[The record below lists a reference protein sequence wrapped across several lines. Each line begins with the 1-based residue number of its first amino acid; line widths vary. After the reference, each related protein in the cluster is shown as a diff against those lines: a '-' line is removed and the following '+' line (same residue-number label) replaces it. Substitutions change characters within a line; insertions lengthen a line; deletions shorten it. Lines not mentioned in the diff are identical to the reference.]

1 MAAAQNSPWKDA
13 QEAVRAAAS
22 AAAGVPVPDVKPT
35 PDASLGDLAIP
46 CFTLGAGGGSPAQ
59 AAAALAEKLASANV
73 PGIAKVA
80 AAGPY
85 VNVFLDRTAVAQATT
100 QAADVPTYGR
110 TDVLSSTFCVLEFS
124 SPNTNKPQHLG
135 HVRNNF
141 IGQTCANL
149 LAACGAE
156 VVKTC
161 VINDRGIH
169 ICKSMLA
176 YQRWG
181 EGATPESTGT
191 KGDHFVGDW
200 YVRYARE
207 LEQNPALAD
216 EAQEM
221 LRRWEAGDPEV
232 RALWE
237 KMNGWVY
244 AGYAK
249 TYADFGISFD
259 KTYYESQGSEAG
271 RQKILDAVEAG
282 KLHKTEDGA
291 VVAKLEE
298 QNLPDKVVLRADGTS
313 LYSTND
319 VNLAFQR
326 LVDFPKATDLAY
338 VVGSE
343 QKLYFQQ
350 LFAILK
356 LLGFPAAGRLHHV
369 SHGMVGL
376 PEGRMKSRE
385 GTVVDADDLL
395 AEVTKLAKDGL
406 TQRATEA
413 NEQLDERE
421 ANRRSSAIA
430 LAALRT
436 MFLRYGRDS
445 AITFNPN
452 EAIELTGR
460 TGVNLLYTYARASS
474 VLAKAGDWKPA
485 AYGSELSASEWDVV
499 RLLAQYPDAVAR
511 AAQDYDP
518 SALVN
523 HLLDLAAAFNTFYH
537 DQPILKAEEPL
548 RSARL
553 SLTKAFQATLAN
565 GLALLD
571 IQPLQEM

>member
-1 MAAAQNSPWKDA
+1 MPESAQSPWKA
-13 QEAVRAAAS
+13 SIEPAWVAATQALGS
-22 AAAGVPVPDVKPT
+22 PAPELKPA
-35 PDASLGDLAIP
+35 PGADLGDAAIP
-46 CFTLGAGGGSPAQ
+46 CFTLGGNPAE
-59 AAAALAEKLASANV
+59 AAAALAEKLAAANV
-73 PGIAKVA
+73 PGVAKVV

-85 VNVFLDRTAVAQATT
+85 VNVFLDRAAVAQATT
-100 QAADVPTYGR
+100 EAAISPVFGCSN
-110 TDVLSSTFCVLEFS
+110 VLSSVFCVLEFS

-141 IGQTCANL
+141 LGQTCANL

-181 EGATPESTGT
+181 NGATPESAGV

-200 YVRYARE
+200 YVRYDRE
-207 LEQNPALAD
+207 LKQNPALAD

-221 LRRWEAGDPEV
+221 LRKWEAGDPGV

-244 AGYAK
+244 AGYEK
-249 TYADFGISFD
+249 TYADFGITFD
-259 KTYYESQGSEAG
+259 RTYYESQGSEAG
-271 RQKILDAVEAG
+271 KQKIQDAVESG
-282 KLHKTEDGA
+282 VLHRTGDGA
-291 VVAKLEE
+291 VVAQLES
-298 QNLPDKVVLRADGTS
+298 QGLPDKVVLRADGTA
-313 LYSTND
+313 LYTTND
-319 VNLAFQR
+319 INLAYQR
-326 LVDFPKATDLAY
+326 LADYPKATDLAY

-343 QKLYFQQ
+343 QDLYFKQ

-356 LLGFPAAGRLHHV
+356 LLGFPAADRLHHV

-395 AEVTKLAKDGL
+395 EDVTQLAAGGLGERLAAECQSLSPEELRRRAK
-406 TQRATEA
+406 
-413 NEQLDERE
+413 
-421 ANRRSSAIA
+421 AIA

-436 MFLRYGRDS
+436 MFMRYGRDT
-445 AITFNPN
+445 AITFNPK

-474 VLAKAGDWKPA
+474 ILAKAGPWEPA
-485 AYGSELSASEWDVV
+485 PYGGEVSDSEWQVT
-499 RLLAQYPDAVAR
+499 RLLAQLPDAVAG
-511 AAQDYDP
+511 AARGYEP
-518 SALVN
+518 SVLVN

-553 SLTKAFQATLAN
+553 GLTQAFRSAMAN
-565 GLALLD
+565 GLKLLD
-571 IQPLQEM
+571 IEPLDEM